1 MKPALSA
8 KWTNVDQHDQRTNM
22 NQTNPNLHVFSA
34 HFDSTMIQMIQM
46 HPASIDA
53 NIAITINYALSSA
66 CGLARGVTQLVDQ
79 HGQQGL
85 FLFWLCRPW
94 AFGIQSTK
102 ANKFC
107 PQVTECPHSACRG

>member
-1 MKPALSA
+1 
-8 KWTNVDQHDQRTNM
+8 
-22 NQTNPNLHVFSA
+22 
-34 HFDSTMIQMIQM
+34 MIQVIQM